1 LTRIVRRT
9 VVLKRIAKAAKTANV
24 EFFTQELTNHTG
36 LTVGT
41 VRTTISRHSEISE
54 GTAEALYRQL
64 QPALGKGWWRR

>member
-1 LTRIVRRT
+1 MKRA
-9 VVLKRIAKAAKTANV
+9 VVLKRIAKAAKTAGV
-24 EFFTQELTNHTG
+24 EFSTQELTNHTG

-41 VRTTISRHSEISE
+41 VRTTIGRHGEISE

>member
-1 LTRIVRRT
+1 MKRA
-9 VVLKRIAKAAKTANV
+9 VVLMRIAKAAKTAGV
-24 EFFTQELTNHTG
+24 EFYTHELANHTG

-41 VRTTISRHSEISE
+41 VRTTISRHGEISE